1 MFEQA
6 LGLDDSH
13 INYGLAERPIHNNC
27 ADALARLRAAAQ
39 HAGFELRLASG
50 FRSFSQQLT
59 IWNAKARGER
69 RVLDSNEQ
77 PIDIVPL
84 ADAQK
89 MFAILRWSALPGTSR
104 HHFGTDWDVYAE
116 NLMPA
121 NYRLQLTQE
130 EYIHGVQK
138 EFNRW
143 LTEFLRTDGE
153 FARPFE
159 QASSGVA
166 AEPWHISYLPQA
178 RQLEPWV
185 KRDNVLAALEQADI
199 ELKKQIQQ
207 QLPTILAEY
216 VRPV

>member
-1 MFEQA
+1 M
-6 LGLDDSH
+6 
-13 INYGLAERPIHNNC
+13 
-27 ADALARLRAAAQ
+27 
-39 HAGFELRLASG
+39 
-50 FRSFSQQLT
+50 
-59 IWNAKARGER
+59 
-69 RVLDSNEQ
+69 LDSNEQ

-89 MFAILRWSALPGTSR
+89 MFAILRWSVLPGTSR

>member
-1 MFEQA
+1 MPRRCSPFCV
-6 LGLDDSH
+6 GLL
-13 INYGLAERPIHNNC
+13 YRA
-27 ADALARLRAAAQ
+27 LRAIILVLIGMCMRRISCRQLPFAAYP
-39 HAGFELRLASG
+39 
-50 FRSFSQQLT
+50 
-59 IWNAKARGER
+59 RG
-69 RVLDSNEQ
+69 
-77 PIDIVPL
+77 
-84 ADAQK
+84 
-89 MFAILRWSALPGTSR
+89 
-104 HHFGTDWDVYAE
+104 
-116 NLMPA
+116 
-121 NYRLQLTQE
+121 
-130 EYIHGVQK
+130 IHPRCAK